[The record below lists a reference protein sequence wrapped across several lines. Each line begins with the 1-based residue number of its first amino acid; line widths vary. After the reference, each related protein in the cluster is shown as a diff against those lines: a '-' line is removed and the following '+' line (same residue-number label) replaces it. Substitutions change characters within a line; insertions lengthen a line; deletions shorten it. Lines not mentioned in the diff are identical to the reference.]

1 MRKELEKPVSP
12 KSDFDRS
19 GNSAKIHP
27 VSILMPASKSLLN
40 SFLAVIIVAATLLCS
55 PVYCVGLGDLSGRAT
70 PSSES
75 RSCCS
80 STGSEEAPAQPVN
93 SSCSGECGSC
103 PFMSGSIDSKS
114 PSLELP
120 SPKISRLL
128 ELPEW
133 WTAENVFRPG
143 VAGPSAA
150 NSKFRSRM
158 PEVFGRSSG
167 LRAHHCVYLI

>member
-1 MRKELEKPVSP
+1 
-12 KSDFDRS
+12 
-19 GNSAKIHP
+19 
-27 VSILMPASKSLLN
+27 MPAFKSLLN
-40 SFLAVIIVAATLLCS
+40 SFLAVIVFAAALLGS
-55 PVYCVGLGDLSGRAT
+55 PVYCVGMGDLSGRAM
-70 PSSES
+70 PSPES

-80 STGSEEAPAQPVN
+80 STGSEEAPAQPVD
-93 SSCSGECGSC
+93 SSGSGECGSC

-133 WTAENVFRPG
+133 WTADNVYRAS
-143 VAGPSAA
+143 VAGPLAA
-150 NSKFRSRM
+150 NPKFRSRM

-167 LRAHHCVYLI
+167 LRTHLCVYLI